1 LKVAVLLR
9 QTPPD
14 AGSAPN
20 VWNILENVSQRKKGN
35 AMNDF
40 SPEVRNTGLWATDAR
55 KIVAGRA
62 AEVYLERIGEVAPP
76 DLSDYEPAQWGLRLQ
91 ESIAR
96 AAADKLRLNIK
107 EADYSLTHKNYR
119 FDKSKNFGE
128 DGSTLVPEEDLAQCI
143 HEAAVHGVQ
152 KVLLCV
158 LFGGQELRI
167 FPLDAEEAAKDV
179 LIQTEAEIW
188 GNIQTRTPPAANTP
202 EAARKLFPRA
212 DGTTRTVGEDV
223 AQVCRELR
231 VLKDQIK
238 QHEKVVEIYE
248 AKLQNLL
255 GSAEALMSTD
265 GKVLCTW
272 KQSKESKAF
281 DRELFKSSM
290 PDLYEQF
297 VMTKPGNRRFLI
309 K

>member
-1 LKVAVLLR
+1 
-9 QTPPD
+9 
-14 AGSAPN
+14 
-20 VWNILENVSQRKKGN
+20 
-35 AMNDF
+35 MNDF

-96 AAADKLRLNIK
+96 AAADRLKLNIK
-107 EADYSLTHKNYR
+107 EADYSLTHKKHEWMKSHFDFITEDGNALLEIKNYR

-128 DGSTLVPEEDLAQCI
+128 DGSKLVPEEDLAQCI
-143 HEAAVHGVQ
+143 HEAAVHGVE

-167 FPLDAEEAAKDV
+167 FPLDTEEAAKDV

-188 GNIQTRTPPAANTP
+188 GNIQTRSPPAANTP

-238 QHEKVVEIYE
+238 AHEKVVETYE

-290 PDLYEQF
+290 PDIYEQF